1 MSYND
6 NDDYIIELSEYGDG
20 LWRKKESPK
29 KIPWLNIILF
39 LLTFLTTTFAGTI
52 LAGKDP
58 FIIKNLKNGLPF
70 SLSLLTILL
79 FHEFGH
85 YILSKKHN
93 VEASLPYFIPAP
105 SFIGTFGAII
115 KMKSNIN
122 SKNQLI
128 DIGTAGPISGFL
140 ISLPFLIYG
149 ISKSTIVDAIPEVS
163 ISLGDSLL
171 IKIMIKIIIGD
182 LPENKDIMLHPVAF
196 AGWIGCFVTAMNLF
210 PVGQLD
216 GGHISYALFT
226 KKSVFISRLFIVIL
240 IILGF
245 FAWEGWFI
253 WAFLLIVIGT
263 KHPPVLDE
271 DEELTPLRKFLGIFS
286 LIVFILTFIP
296 TPFK

>member
-1 MSYND
+1 MDYNIKENHID
-6 NDDYIIELSEYGDG
+6 LIENEKGIWQKQKPHY
-20 LWRKKESPK
+20 
-29 KIPWLNIILF
+29 KIPWINIILF
-39 LLTFLTTTFAGTI
+39 ILTFFTTTFAGTVMS
-52 LAGKDP
+52 GKDP
-58 FIIKNLKNGLPF
+58 FVLKNFQYGLPF

-85 YILSKKHN
+85 YILSKKHG
-93 VEASLPYFIPAP
+93 VEASLPFFIPAP

-128 DIGTAGPISGFL
+128 DIGTAGPLSGFV
-140 ISLPFLIYG
+140 ISIPFLIYG
-149 ISKSTIVDAIPEVS
+149 IYNSNIVDAIPEGS

-171 IKIMIKIIIGD
+171 IKILTKIIIGD
-182 LPENKDIMLHPVAF
+182 LPNNKDLMLHPVAF

-216 GGHISYALFT
+216 GGHISYAFFT
-226 KKSVFISRLFIVIL
+226 KRSILISRLFVFIL
-240 IILGF
+240 IFLGF
-245 FAWEGWFI
+245 FSWEGWFL
-253 WAFLLIVIGT
+253 WAFLLILIGT

-271 DEELTPLRKFLGIFS
+271 DEEITPIRKILGILSF
-286 LIVFILTFIP
+286 IVFILTFIP